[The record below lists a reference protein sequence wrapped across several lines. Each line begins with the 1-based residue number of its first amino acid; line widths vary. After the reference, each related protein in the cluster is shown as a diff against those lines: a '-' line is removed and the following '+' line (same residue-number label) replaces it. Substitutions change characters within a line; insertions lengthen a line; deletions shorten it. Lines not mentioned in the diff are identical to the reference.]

1 MNVQIVP
8 INWAPADGF
17 WTRLKASFTKV
28 PDVGVNTIRTIMP
41 YDQKKNPYCTAF
53 GSAGM
58 YTYNRGKKF
67 TNEQIFAWC
76 DPILKWN
83 WAASARITRLFADW
97 VGARWM
103 SFSLRDANVQT
114 LLQAWYALGV
124 STLCPALFW
133 ADGVRDGVVDLK
145 TYEQDEMMGHFLFL
159 IRKNGKDYLVNS
171 WGRYE
176 TEFWMHN
183 TYEVDIQN
191 MIDKKLIRDVCFF
204 IY

>member
-67 TNEQIFAWC
+67 TNEQISAWFETFSKSSKPAWVTTKRFAE
-76 DPILKWN
+76 
-83 WAASARITRLFADW
+83 W
-97 VGARWM
+97 VGARWL
-103 SFSLRDANVQT
+103 SFSLKDKNVQL
-114 LLQAWYALGV
+114 LLQAGYAIGV
-124 STLCPALFW
+124 STLCPAEFW
-133 ADGVRDGVVDLK
+133 ADGIRDGVVNQK
-145 TYEQDEMMGHFLFL
+145 NYEQ
-159 IRKNGKDYLVNS
+159 N
-171 WGRYE
+171 E
-176 TEFWMHN
+176 T
-183 TYEVDIQN
+183 YSSSS
-191 MIDKKLIRDVCFF
+191 
-204 IY
+204 